1 MEENLDGTHYYMACV
16 NIAFIRII
24 IEYNKRARWQRDVH
38 VAAFSVDQWSMSNLH
53 QEQLALPYVSDD
65 NDDDGEDVD
74 KDDDDD
80 DNDETLVSSSS
91 LILT

>member
-1 MEENLDGTHYYMACV
+1 MACV
-16 NIAFIRII
+16 NITFIRII

-38 VAAFSVDQWSMSNLH
+38 VAAFSVDQWLMSNLH

-65 NDDDGEDVD
+65 NDDDDEDVD

>member
-1 MEENLDGTHYYMACV
+1 
-16 NIAFIRII
+16 
-24 IEYNKRARWQRDVH
+24 
-38 VAAFSVDQWSMSNLH
+38 MSNLH

-80 DNDETLVSSSS
+80 IYIMMKCVSVCNEK
-91 LILT
+91 